1 MVLKITK
8 IFGFVFGLMMAIFI
22 ISTTGFVAMNIRLE
36 WFPSFY
42 AIFLEQLKTNSLL
55 TLGWIGAIFF
65 YLSITRDMRASGDE
79 GIINADLLSSNSF
92 YRIKGDIT
100 EKDGNIIASLD
111 EFENISGSKRKQNV
125 TATIKKE
132 KFPFFVLDEKNEQ
145 KKIFPGSFM
154 KVVWSQNITTKNI

>member
-1 MVLKITK
+1 MALKIIK
-8 IFGFVFGLMMAIFI
+8 IFGFISGIIMAVFI
-22 ISTTGFVAMNIRLE
+22 ISTTMFVAIDVRFE

-42 AIFLEQLKTNSLL
+42 SIFLEQLETNRLF

-65 YLSITRDMRASGDE
+65 YLSITRDIRANGSNKGVIDAE
-79 GIINADLLSSNSF
+79 LLSSNLF

-111 EFENISGSKRKQNV
+111 QFENISGSKIKQSV
-125 TATIKKE
+125 TATIRKE
-132 KFPFFVLDEKNEQ
+132 KFPFFVLNEKNEQ

-154 KVVWSQNITTKNI
+154 KVVWSQS